1 MKKICVGIIGVW
13 RIGKIHLN
21 NLSNH
26 LKSIEIGAISDI
38 DEKKEKLCKDYG
50 INKFYKS
57 YKNLVLDK
65 AIDASRIHLEG
76 KNLFAEPNIT
86 LPDSKYLKHLNVELF
101 KNKSLFFG
109 GVNCAGVNSAI
120 GDSRRG
126 GVGEII

>member
-1 MKKICVGIIGVW
+1 MKKICVGIIGVG

-57 YKNLVLDK
+57 YQDEIAMNPEGHAMDY
-65 AIDASRIHLEG
+65 IH
-76 KNLFAEPNIT
+76 
-86 LPDSKYLKHLNVELF
+86 
-101 KNKSLFFG
+101 
-109 GVNCAGVNSAI
+109 
-120 GDSRRG
+120 
-126 GVGEII
+126 IIMDIEKI